1 MEQINVQHVA
11 ASVADD
17 TSSLSEAEGDNAK
30 SQRMLQ
36 QYFTSL
42 AQSGTIWT
50 INEEK
55 DLITRSKLGIIFKRI
70 KFIDSDNAL
79 SSQGNITMVLYKE
92 MRVAENFKHMVGTS
106 KKTC

>member
-1 MEQINVQHVA
+1 VEQINVQHVA

-42 AQSGTIWT
+42 AQSGTI
-50 INEEK
+50 
-55 DLITRSKLGIIFKRI
+55 
-70 KFIDSDNAL
+70 
-79 SSQGNITMVLYKE
+79 
-92 MRVAENFKHMVGTS
+92 
-106 KKTC
+106 